1 MFHLVGI
8 LSNKLTMSSE
18 KPHGRSQSRKSW
30 GAHEGKDR
38 KKGTGKTGE
47 ER

>member
-18 KPHGRSQSRKSW
+18 KPHGQVTEQEIGGGGHMRLRQEKGNR
-30 GAHEGKDR
+30 KDR
-38 KKGTGKTGE
+38 
-47 ER
+47 